1 MKLFITLGYDYDYDV
16 MYAFR
21 RLLLSNSRTIQTTSS
36 CARSKTTQFPPRSS
50 RMSDDSDCE
59 GDIADHHG
67 LEKLRIDELRI
78 DEQGAKGV
86 DQRQEEAEPAEWIEK
101 YDETYNLYYYL
112 NSITGECQ
120 WDSPFATGE
129 CEGVQQEDED
139 LVENDSYSE
148 NLHLQEYPEESYYED
163 EKAHTPTYVQHHQ
176 HGHDQ
181 QRQQFEDQQRQQF
194 EYEEQQRSYADA
206 WNEHHASQPVYY
218 TQEEQDYPFEHTQD
232 EPDFPFDY
240 ESDEAGD
247 HFESN
252 DYEPY
257 DEETAPKAVKD
268 RSKDRLPQ
276 GTSQDYVHMARM
288 YKLTRPY
295 SDPDYTALCV
305 LCHTNFADM
314 VFFPC
319 EHRCVCSECI
329 HNESICSDKEME
341 TTPHG
346 YCNCSLCAGII
357 KLILPSE
364 GGAEIEKYWNW
375 VYEEPIPL
383 SSNFLRNFRH
393 SAGVIRA
400 VHVRNGD
407 GKDVDSFENA
417 SKSCVIS

>member
-1 MKLFITLGYDYDYDV
+1 
-16 MYAFR
+16 
-21 RLLLSNSRTIQTTSS
+21 
-36 CARSKTTQFPPRSS
+36 
-50 RMSDDSDCE
+50 MSIESERE
-59 GDIADHHG
+59 GEIADRQ
-67 LEKLRIDELRI
+67 LQEVELPCNERYEKEVEGQAGA
-78 DEQGAKGV
+78 EQ
-86 DQRQEEAEPAEWIEK
+86 AEWIEK

-112 NSITGECQ
+112 NSVTGECQ
-120 WDSPFATGE
+120 WDSPFTTDG
-129 CEGVQQEDED
+129 CQDE
-139 LVENDSYSE
+139 LLIN
-148 NLHLQEYPEESYYED
+148 NESYAEEDGHGDDVNLQGYVEGAEYED
-163 EKAHTPTYVQHHQ
+163 DYTHELVDSDREKDYH
-176 HGHDQ
+176 
-181 QRQQFEDQQRQQF
+181 QRQPDQELAYQKQLR
-194 EYEEQQRSYADA
+194 EYHEQKRNYTDA
-206 WNEHHASQPVYY
+206 WNEHYASQPVYY
-218 TQEEQDYPFEHTQD
+218 TQEEQDYPYSHTQD
-232 EPDFPFDY
+232 VQEEDDFPYDY
-240 ESDEAGD
+240 DSDEAAD
-247 HFESN
+247 QYEHN

-268 RSKDRLPQ
+268 RSKDRLPA

-329 HNESICSDKEME
+329 HNESICADKEME

-364 GGAEIEKYWNW
+364 GGAEVEKYWDW
-375 VYEEPIPL
+375 VYEEQIPL
-383 SSNFLRNFRH
+383 PSTFLRNFRH

-417 SKSCVIS
+417 SKSCAIT

>member
-1 MKLFITLGYDYDYDV
+1 MQ
-16 MYAFR
+16 
-21 RLLLSNSRTIQTTSS
+21 NTSS
-36 CARSKTTQFPPRSS
+36 DDCFFQLPGAVSPTWRSSPGARSETSPFHPNSS
-50 RMSDDSDCE
+50 RMSDDSDYV
-59 GDIADHHG
+59 GDITDHHQQN
-67 LEKLRIDELRI
+67 KRRVDELRI
-78 DEQGAKGV
+78 DEQGAEGV
-86 DQRQEEAEPAEWIEK
+86 DQKQVEAEPTEWIEK

-112 NSITGECQ
+112 NSLTGECQ
-120 WDSPFATGE
+120 WDSPFATDG
-129 CEGVQQEDED
+129 CEEVPQENEE
-139 LVENDSYSE
+139 LVEEDSYSE
-148 NLHLQEYPEESYYED
+148 NLHSQGCPEETNYED
-163 EKAHTPTYVQHHQ
+163 EESHKQTYQRDENHYHQHH
-176 HGHDQ
+176 HDQ
-181 QRQQFEDQQRQQF
+181 ELAYQEQQF
-194 EYEEQQRSYADA
+194 EYQDQQRSYADA

-218 TQEEQDYPFEHTQD
+218 TQEEQDFPFEHPQD
-232 EPDFPFDY
+232 EPEYPFDY
-240 ESDEAGD
+240 DSDEAGD

-364 GGAEIEKYWNW
+364 GGAEVEKYWNW

-383 SSNFLRNFRH
+383 PSNFLRNFRH

-417 SKSCVIS
+417 SKSCAIS

>member
-1 MKLFITLGYDYDYDV
+1 MTV
-16 MYAFR
+16 T
-21 RLLLSNSRTIQTTSS
+21 SNSRTLCQAQLSRGRRKTGPFSS
-36 CARSKTTQFPPRSS
+36 QSS
-50 RMSDDSDCE
+50 RMSDESDYL
-59 GDIADHHG
+59 GDITDHHQQ
-67 LEKLRIDELRI
+67 EERRVDELCI
-78 DEQGAKGV
+78 DQQGAEGV
-86 DQRQEEAEPAEWIEK
+86 DQKQNEAEPTEWIEK

-112 NSITGECQ
+112 NSVTGECQ
-120 WDSPFATGE
+120 WDSPFATDG
-129 CEGVQQEDED
+129 CEEVQQE
-139 LVENDSYSE
+139 
-148 NLHLQEYPEESYYED
+148 NLHSQGYPEETNYED
-163 EKAHTPTYVQHHQ
+163 EESHKQTYQRNGSLYHQHH
-176 HGHDQ
+176 HDQ
-181 QRQQFEDQQRQQF
+181 ELADQEQQS
-194 EYEEQQRSYADA
+194 EYQEQQRSYADA

-218 TQEEQDYPFEHTQD
+218 TQEEQDFPFEHPQD

-240 ESDEAGD
+240 DSDEAGD
-247 HFESN
+247 HYESN

-364 GGAEIEKYWNW
+364 GGAEVEKYWNW

-383 SSNFLRNFRH
+383 PSNFLRNFRH

-417 SKSCVIS
+417 SKSCAIS